1 MTFRYTP
8 PMPTG
13 DRGDPLNA
21 MNFVVGI
28 DGIPSSAF
36 LTVCGIEAD
45 VAVIDY
51 RPGNDKV
58 LGVRKHPARRNQ
70 QHCADTRY
78 HQRLEFVELDA
89 TETRWKPGQPE
100 KHVRDPA
107 KRGRSR
113 RRFFREP

>member
-1 MTFRYTP
+1 MRLGLRSSSQRGLTRKQRDFMTFRYTP

-21 MNFVVGI
+21 MNFVVGT

-58 LGVRKHPARRNQ
+58 LGVRKLPGEAKS
-70 QHCADTRY
+70 
-78 HQRLEFVELDA
+78 A
-89 TETRWKPGQPE
+89 TLC
-100 KHVRDPA
+100 
-107 KRGRSR
+107 
-113 RRFFREP
+113 